1 MNANNVVNAVL
12 FQITWFA
19 CVLGAAAKLLWPGL
33 LALAVLVFSLRRRPG
48 LGIDLTLAG
57 LAVAVGF
64 ALDSLWIRS
73 GVLDY
78 QGARW
83 APAWILALWAGVAL
97 TLRHS
102 LSLFLPRP
110 VIGGVLAGCCAP
122 LSYLAGER
130 FGAATVPDAWDL
142 IWVSLCWA
150 VLFTISFAVIARL
163 RPADG
168 GKDTASDDGR
178 RYEYAD

>member
-1 MNANNVVNAVL
+1 MNTNNVVNAVL
-12 FQITWFA
+12 FQATWFA
-19 CVLGAAAKLLWPGL
+19 CVLGAAAQLLWPGL
-33 LALAVLVFSLRRRPG
+33 LALALLALSLARRPG

-64 ALDSLWIRS
+64 VLDSLWIHFA
-73 GVLDY
+73 VLDY
-78 QGARW
+78 QGAQW

-110 VIGGVLAGCCAP
+110 LIGGVLAGCCAP

-130 FGAATVPDAWDL
+130 FGAASVPDAWNL
-142 IWVSLCWA
+142 IWVALCWA
-150 VLFTISFAVIARL
+150 VLFTLSFALVARL

-168 GKDTASDDGR
+168 EGAATTNDGS